1 MKLYL
6 FFKFPTASEDNNNC
20 RWQLLKIVIRVQ
32 HQRGRHCIKKLAPKG
47 PCSSAVSDLEG
58 GVTR

>member
-1 MKLYL
+1 MKL
-6 FFKFPTASEDNNNC
+6 FFKFATTSEDNSNC

-32 HQRGRHCIKKLAPKG
+32 HERGRHCIKKLAPKG

-58 GVTR
+58 K